1 MLTADSITVKGR
13 HEQLVAPT
21 SMQLQRGELQL
32 LVSEPQISRTALA
45 LVLSGRMK
53 PSSGMVSWNSEPKL
67 EYLRK
72 HSALV
77 DSPQISEPESH
88 LRVRD
93 LVAEDLALTPG
104 PFWRKPSAKKWMARH
119 GFSDIAK
126 GWTDAIDP
134 LRLFELQLMLAA
146 ENPVHELLVVDSP
159 DRHDL
164 QDQSWLETLEYFASS
179 HREFAV
185 LAIVSTLPQD
195 WQQPNGLA
203 ELLEPATDH
212 LPDPSTGFIQ
222 EELDLDFAPVPA
234 SEPAAASSDDFFPV
248 EYPADAVQHPAED

>member
-21 SMQLQRGELQL
+21 SLQLQRGELQL
-32 LVSEPQISRTALA
+32 LVSEPQLSRTSLA

-53 PSSGMVSWNSEPKL
+53 PSSGTVSWNSESTL
-67 EYLRK
+67 DNLRR

-77 DSPQISEPESH
+77 DSPQISEPEAH
-88 LRVRD
+88 LLVRD
-93 LVAEDLALTPG
+93 LVAEDLALVPG

-126 GWTDAIDP
+126 CWTDAIDP
-134 LRLFELQLMLAA
+134 HRLFELQLMLAA
-146 ENPVHELLVVDSP
+146 ENPEHELLVVDSP

-164 QDQSWLETLEYFASS
+164 QDQSWLETLESFASS

-185 LAIVSTLPQD
+185 LAIVSTLPQG
-195 WQQPNGLA
+195 WEQPD
-203 ELLEPATDH
+203 EHTQLLEPAADH

-222 EELDLDFAPVPA
+222 EELDLDFAPA
-234 SEPAAASSDDFFPV
+234 FAGEPEAASSDDFFPV
-248 EYPADAVQHPAED
+248 EYPADAVQHPAKD